1 MIIKKIIDKYTKRK
15 KLNNINIDIK
25 NIINVKQL
33 LISSF
38 NHLKNFKEFNK
49 DFKENLINL
58 NYDNKQIVTI
68 LSMNF
73 IRKNK
78 KYKKDIYII
87 MNEEMESNIK
97 EKDNIQFFTDIA
109 YYAIP
114 PKPVKYKILILLA
127 FNNKEFK
134 SILYSIALI
143 ANENKETLIKFM
155 NFLKINII

>member
-1 MIIKKIIDKYTKRK
+1 
-15 KLNNINIDIK
+15 
-25 NIINVKQL
+25 
-33 LISSF
+33 
-38 NHLKNFKEFNK
+38 
-49 DFKENLINL
+49 
-58 NYDNKQIVTI
+58 
-68 LSMNF
+68 
-73 IRKNK
+73 
-78 KYKKDIYII
+78 

-97 EKDNIQFFTDIA
+97 EKDNIQFFTDIT

-134 SILYSIALI
+134 SILCSIALI

>member
-97 EKDNIQFFTDIA
+97 EKDNIQFFTDIT

-134 SILYSIALI
+134 SILCSIALI
-143 ANENKETLIKFM
+143 AN
-155 NFLKINII
+155 

>member
-1 MIIKKIIDKYTKRK
+1 MMIIKKIIDKYTKRK

-58 NYDNKQIVTI
+58 KYDNKQIVTI
-68 LSMNF
+68 LSVNF

-97 EKDNIQFFTDIA
+97 EKDNIQFFTDIT
-109 YYAIP
+109 YYAIL
-114 PKPVKYKILILLA
+114 PKPVKYKILILLSS
-127 FNNKEFK
+127 NNKEFK
-134 SILYSIALI
+134 SILCSIALI
-143 ANENKETLIKFM
+143 AN
-155 NFLKINII
+155 